1 MDFVKLEL
9 EGTVCVI
16 TIDRPKA
23 LNALNRQVLTELS
36 EAVAQIAANKVARAL
51 ILTGSGEKAFV
62 AGADIAEMAALTGTE
77 AMTRGPMLST
87 SWKLSKR
94 ISWPVPARSLP
105 VHAA

>member
-36 EAVAQIAANKVARAL
+36 EAVAQIAANKVARAD
-51 ILTGSGEKAFV
+51 SHRQWRRPSW
-62 AGADIAEMAALTGTE
+62 
-77 AMTRGPMLST
+77 RG
-87 SWKLSKR
+87 
-94 ISWPVPARSLP
+94 
-105 VHAA
+105 